1 MFTVDRDWTK
11 PIRSNPQASPVHGLV
26 EQYPNDSSL
35 SLKGEPVVN
44 APANAFH
51 TFRTS
56 EMDTLVLQ
64 NFLVEKSS
72 L

>member
-1 MFTVDRDWTK
+1 VFKDQSPRYYK
-11 PIRSNPQASPVHGLV
+11 LIERFGQATGVPVIL
-26 EQYPNDSSL
+26 NTSFN
-35 SLKGEPVVN
+35 LKGEPVVN
-44 APANAFH
+44 TPANAFH

-56 EMDTLVLQ
+56 EMDTLVLE